1 MNDALVQAKQDIQ
14 ERESRKLIDDIL
26 LKLKKGEVSQATLS
40 TDEKVLARVT
50 DGIYRQPSSAIR
62 ELISNAY
69 DADATNIWIDTDAPK
84 FDNMTIRDDG
94 NGMSIEILTNLI
106 HHIGGSA
113 KRSSDQKKSAL
124 GVTDLVDPTR
134 SPVKKRK
141 LIGKIGIGLFSV
153 AQLTRHFSIV
163 TKQVNTD
170 YYLIADV
177 ILNNYSEQVV
187 ATQEKRGEG
196 FDTGLVRIRTEITT
210 NTAAHGT
217 DIILKNIKK
226 SARDQLKSVDI
237 WLQESAEAGA
247 EKDFKV
253 KRQFHIGCTDQE
265 DKDLIKVA
273 PSLPWSDSDSAE
285 DKFLKLY
292 NAMIDR
298 SAQTISPKLES
309 DLDNYLNMLW
319 SLGLSVPVDYI
330 EQHPFMLTG
339 KEFPKVYRLNNEP
352 KSKAEELELPE
363 EVTVKDFFDFKT
375 DAGDVGFNVY
385 IDGIKLYRPI
395 KFTDLPATGAVV
407 KEPIL
412 FVGAANPDMQ
422 KYNPAVT
429 GGDLAFEAYILWCP
443 KIIPKEHN
451 GVLLRINNATG
462 ILFDSTFMR
471 YQIAEHV
478 IKGQLT
484 IEIFVREGL
493 DSALNIDRESFN
505 IAHPHYQM
513 IMRWLH
519 DSMRKVVA
527 KYKDIKR
534 GETQIAKVGKV
545 LFFNK
550 SVEKIVDAAALF
562 KGKDRDEI
570 RPVTIAQTSSE
581 SIDSYFIE
589 ADDFQ
594 NWVGISKANTEQEQ
608 NYQEKVKA
616 IVQTLDAFD
625 LLEGLSESEQKALF
639 EAISKIIGA

>member
-1 MNDALVQAKQDIQ
+1 MSEELVLAKQEIQ
-14 ERESRKLIDDIL
+14 EKESQKLIEDIIQ
-26 LKLKKGEVSQATLS
+26 KLKKGEVSEATLS

-69 DADATNIWIDTDAPK
+69 DADADNIWIDTDAPR

-94 NGMSIEILTNLI
+94 NGMSIEVLTNLI

-113 KRSSDQKKSAL
+113 KRSGDQRKAAL
-124 GVTDLVDPTR
+124 GVTDSSDPTL
-134 SPVKKRK
+134 SPDKKRR

-163 TKQVNTD
+163 TKQKD
-170 YYLIADV
+170 SDFYLIADV
-177 ILNNYSEQVV
+177 VLNNYSEQVV

-196 FDTGLVRIRTEITT
+196 FDTGHVRIRTEKTE
-210 NTAAHGT
+210 NLSAHGT
-217 DIILKNIKK
+217 DILLKNIKK
-226 SARDQLKSVDI
+226 SAKDQLKSVDI
-237 WLQESAEAGA
+237 WLQESAEATD
-247 EKDFKV
+247 KDIKPS
-253 KRQFHIGCTDQE
+253 RQFHIGCTDQE
-265 DKDLIKVA
+265 DKDLIKVP
-273 PSLPWSDSDSAE
+273 PSLPWKDTDAG
-285 DKFLKLY
+285 DDRFLLLY
-292 NAMIDR
+292 KAMIDR

-309 DLDNYLNMLW
+309 DLDNYLGMLW
-319 SLGLSVPVDYI
+319 TLGLSVPVDYI
-330 EQHPFMLTG
+330 DRHPFMLTG
-339 KEFPKVYRLNNEP
+339 AEFPKVYRINNEP
-352 KSKAEELELPE
+352 KSKAEELALPQKSTIKE
-363 EVTVKDFFDFKT
+363 FFGLNT
-375 DAGDVGFNVY
+375 GTEGSGFNVY
-385 IDGIKLYRPI
+385 VDGIKIYRPI
-395 KFTDLPATGAVV
+395 KFTDLPATGAAV

-412 FVGAANPDMQ
+412 FIGAASPDMS
-422 KYNPAVT
+422 KYSASVT

-484 IEIFVREGL
+484 IEVFVREGL

-519 DSMRKVVA
+519 DAMRKVVA
-527 KYKDIKR
+527 KYKEVK
-534 GETQIAKVGKV
+534 KVKTKV
-545 LFFNK
+545 VKDVKGVAFSQ
-550 SVEKIVDAAALF
+550 SVEKVVDNAASF

-570 RPVTIAQTSSE
+570 RTVTISNDHNPE
-581 SIDSYFIE
+581 IDAYHVNSNE
-589 ADDFQ
+589 FQ
-594 NWVGISKANTEQEQ
+594 DWVGVVKVKTEQELI
-608 NYQEKVKA
+608 YQEKFKA
-616 IVQTLDAFD
+616 IIQTLDAFD
-625 LLEGLSESEQKALF
+625 LLEELSETEQKALF

>member
-1 MNDALVQAKQDIQ
+1 MTEELILRKQEIQ
-14 ERESRKLIDDIL
+14 DKVSRKLIDDIVN
-26 LKLKKGEVSQATLS
+26 KLKKGEVSEATLS

-69 DADATNIWIDTDAPK
+69 DADADNVWIDTDAPR
-84 FDNMTIRDDG
+84 FENMTIRDDG
-94 NGMSIEILTNLI
+94 NGMSIEVLTNLI

-113 KRSSDQKKSAL
+113 KRSGDSKKAAL
-124 GVTDLVDPTR
+124 GVTDKSDPTL
-134 SPVKKRK
+134 SPNKRRR

-163 TKQVNTD
+163 TKQKGSD

-177 ILNNYSEQVV
+177 VLNNYSEQVV
-187 ATQEKRGEG
+187 ASQEKRGEG
-196 FDTGLVRIRTEITT
+196 FDTGFVKIRTEKTD
-210 NTAAHGT
+210 NHAAHGT

-237 WLQESAEAGA
+237 WLQESAENGSGQ
-247 EKDFKV
+247 EFKPS
-253 KRQFHIGCTDQE
+253 RQFHIGCTDHE
-265 DKDLIKVA
+265 DKELLKIA
-273 PSLPWSDSDSAE
+273 PSLPWQESDSGDNR
-285 DKFLKLY
+285 FLLLY
-292 NAMIDR
+292 EAMINR

-309 DLDNYLNMLW
+309 DLDNYLGMLW
-319 SLGLSVPVDYI
+319 TLGLSVPVDYI
-330 EQHPFMLTG
+330 DKHPFMLTG
-339 KEFPKVYRLNNEP
+339 AEFPKVYRLNNDP
-352 KSKAEELELPE
+352 KSKAEEVDLALHT
-363 EVTVKDFFDFKT
+363 TVKDLFRLETNT
-375 DAGDVGFNVY
+375 DSTGFNVY
-385 IDGIKLYRPI
+385 IDGVKLYRPI
-395 KFTDLPATGAVV
+395 KFTGLPSTGAAV
-407 KEPIL
+407 KDPIL
-412 FVGAANPDMQ
+412 FVGSAKPDVS
-422 KYNPAVT
+422 KYSPALT

-519 DSMRKVVA
+519 DAIRKVVA
-527 KYKDIKR
+527 KYKDIKKDR
-534 GETQIAKVGKV
+534 TRAAKDNKVQAFAQSVERVVDTVAEFVGK
-545 LFFNK
+545 
-550 SVEKIVDAAALF
+550 E
-562 KGKDRDEI
+562 RDEI
-570 RPVTIAQTSSE
+570 RQVAITPSHSNVVDAYH
-581 SIDSYFIE
+581 IDSAE
-589 ADDFQ
+589 FQ
-594 NWVGISKANTEQEQ
+594 KWVGLTKAGTEQEG
-608 NYQEKVKA
+608 NLQEKVKSV
-616 IVQTLDAFD
+616 VQVLDAFD

>member
-1 MNDALVQAKQDIQ
+1 MAEELILRKQEIQ
-14 ERESRKLIDDIL
+14 ERVSKRLIDDIVN
-26 LKLKKGEVSQATLS
+26 KLKKGEVSEATLS

-69 DADATNIWIDTDAPK
+69 DADADNVWIDTDAPR
-84 FDNMTIRDDG
+84 FENMTIRDDG
-94 NGMSIEILTNLI
+94 NGMSIEVLTNLI

-113 KRSSDQKKSAL
+113 KRSGDSKKASL
-124 GVTDLVDPTR
+124 GVTDKDDPAL
-134 SPVKKRK
+134 SPNKRRR

-163 TKQVNTD
+163 TKQEGTD

-177 ILNNYSEQVV
+177 VLNNYSEQVV
-187 ATQEKRGEG
+187 ASQEKRGEG
-196 FDTGLVRIRTEITT
+196 FDTGFVKIRSEKTD
-210 NTAAHGT
+210 NLGAHGT

-237 WLQESAEAGA
+237 WLQESAEKKSDQ
-247 EKDFKV
+247 EFKAS
-253 KRQFHIGCTDQE
+253 RQFHIGCTDQE
-265 DKDLIKVA
+265 DKELLRIA
-273 PSLPWSDSDSAE
+273 PSLPWKESDSGE
-285 DKFLKLY
+285 QRFLLLY
-292 NAMIDR
+292 EAMIDR

-309 DLDNYLNMLW
+309 DLDNYLGMLW
-319 SLGLSVPVDYI
+319 TLGLSVPVDYI
-330 EQHPFMLTG
+330 DKHPFLLTG
-339 KEFPKVYRLNNEP
+339 AEYPKVYRLNNDP
-352 KSKAEELELPE
+352 KSKAEEIDLPASVTIKDYFSLE
-363 EVTVKDFFDFKT
+363 TKT
-375 DAGDVGFNVY
+375 DSSGFNVY
-385 IDGIKLYRPI
+385 IDGVKLYRPV
-395 KFTDLPATGAVV
+395 KFTGLPSTGAVV
-407 KEPIL
+407 KDPIL
-412 FVGAANPDMQ
+412 FVGSAKPDVS
-422 KYNPAVT
+422 KYSPALT

-519 DSMRKVVA
+519 DAIRKVVA
-527 KYKDIKR
+527 KYKDIKKVKAR
-534 GETQIAKVGKV
+534 AAKDNKVQAFAQSVERVVDAVAEFVGK
-545 LFFNK
+545 
-550 SVEKIVDAAALF
+550 E
-562 KGKDRDEI
+562 RDEI
-570 RPVTIAQTSSE
+570 RQVAIAPEGTDVVDVYHV
-581 SIDSYFIE
+581 DSAE
-589 ADDFQ
+589 FQ
-594 NWVGISKANTEQEQ
+594 QWVGLTKAGTEQEG
-608 NYQEKVKA
+608 NLQEKVKSV
-616 IVQTLDAFD
+616 IQVLDAFD
-625 LLEGLSESEQKALF
+625 LLEGLSDSEQRALF

>member
-1 MNDALVQAKQDIQ
+1 MTEELILRKQEIQ
-14 ERESRKLIDDIL
+14 EKVSRKLIDDIVN
-26 LKLKKGEVSQATLS
+26 KLKKGEVSEATLS

-69 DADATNIWIDTDAPK
+69 DADADNVWIDTDAPR
-84 FDNMTIRDDG
+84 FENMTIRDDG
-94 NGMSIEILTNLI
+94 NGMSIEVLTNLI

-113 KRSSDQKKSAL
+113 KRSGDSKKAAL
-124 GVTDLVDPTR
+124 GVTDINDPTL
-134 SPVKKRK
+134 SPNKNRR

-163 TKQVNTD
+163 TKQEGTD

-177 ILNNYSEQVV
+177 VLNNYSEQVV
-187 ATQEKRGEG
+187 ASQERRGEG
-196 FDTGLVRIRTEITT
+196 FDTGFVKIRSEKTD
-210 NTAAHGT
+210 NLGAHGT
-217 DIILKNIKK
+217 DILLKNIKK

-237 WLQESAEAGA
+237 WLQESAEKGSDQ
-247 EKDFKV
+247 EFKAS
-253 KRQFHIGCTDQE
+253 RQFHIGCTDQE
-265 DKDLIKVA
+265 DKELLKVA
-273 PSLPWSDSDSAE
+273 PSLPWKESDSGDQR
-285 DKFLKLY
+285 FLLLY
-292 NAMIDR
+292 KAMIGR

-309 DLDNYLNMLW
+309 DLDNYLGMLW
-319 SLGLSVPVDYI
+319 ALGLSVPVDYI
-330 EQHPFMLTG
+330 DKHPFLLTG
-339 KEFPKVYRLNNEP
+339 AEYSKVYRLNNDP
-352 KSKAEELELPE
+352 KSKAEEIDLSPSVTIKDHFGLE
-363 EVTVKDFFDFKT
+363 TKT
-375 DAGDVGFNVY
+375 DSTGFNVY
-385 IDGIKLYRPI
+385 IDGVKLYRPI
-395 KFTDLPATGAVV
+395 KFTGLPSTGAAV
-407 KEPIL
+407 KNPIL
-412 FVGAANPDMQ
+412 FVGSAKPDVS
-422 KYNPAVT
+422 KYSPALT

-519 DSMRKVVA
+519 DSIRKVVA

-534 GETQIAKVGKV
+534 GKTRAAKDNKVQAFAQSVERVVDSVAEFVGK
-545 LFFNK
+545 
-550 SVEKIVDAAALF
+550 E
-562 KGKDRDEI
+562 RDEI
-570 RPVTIAQTSSE
+570 RQVAITPGGSDVVDVYHV
-581 SIDSYFIE
+581 DSAE
-589 ADDFQ
+589 FQ
-594 NWVGISKANTEQEQ
+594 QWVGLTKAGTEQEG
-608 NYQEKVKA
+608 NFQEKVKSV
-616 IVQTLDAFD
+616 IQVLDAFD

>member
-1 MNDALVQAKQDIQ
+1 MAEELILRKQEIQ
-14 ERESRKLIDDIL
+14 ERVSQKLIDDIVH
-26 LKLKKGEVSQATLS
+26 KLKKGEVSEATLS

-69 DADATNIWIDTDAPK
+69 DADADNVWIDTDAPR
-84 FDNMTIRDDG
+84 FENMTIRDDG
-94 NGMSIEILTNLI
+94 NGMSIEVLTNLI

-113 KRSSDQKKSAL
+113 KRSGDSKKASL
-124 GVTDLVDPTR
+124 GVTDKSDPTL
-134 SPVKKRK
+134 SPNKQRR

-163 TKQVNTD
+163 TKQEGKD

-177 ILNNYSEQVV
+177 VLNNYSEQVV

-196 FDTGLVRIRTEITT
+196 FDTGFVKIRTERTD
-210 NTAAHGT
+210 NLAAHGT
-217 DIILKNIKK
+217 DILLKNIKK

-237 WLQESAEAGA
+237 WLQESADLSPGQEIKAT
-247 EKDFKV
+247 
-253 KRQFHIGCTDQE
+253 RQFHIGCTDQDE
-265 DKDLIKVA
+265 KELIRVE
-273 PSLPWSDSDSAE
+273 PSLPWKETDLGD
-285 DKFLKLY
+285 DRFLLLY
-292 NAMIDR
+292 KAMISR

-309 DLDNYLNMLW
+309 DLDNYLGMLW
-319 SLGLSVPVDYI
+319 ALGLSVPVDYI
-330 EQHPFMLTG
+330 DKHPFLLTG
-339 KEFPKVYRLNNEP
+339 SEYPKVYRLNNDP
-352 KSKAEELELPE
+352 KSKAEEHSLPQDT
-363 EVTVKDFFDFKT
+363 TVKDYFQLET
-375 DAGDVGFNVY
+375 NTHSTGFNVY

-395 KFTDLPATGAVV
+395 KFTGLPSTGAAV
-407 KEPIL
+407 KAPIL
-412 FVGAANPDMQ
+412 FVGSAKPDVS
-422 KYNPAVT
+422 KYSPALT

-462 ILFDSTFMR
+462 ILFDTTFMR

-519 DSMRKVVA
+519 DAMRKVVA
-527 KYKDIKR
+527 KYKDIKKDR
-534 GETQIAKVGKV
+534 TRVVKDHKVQAFAQSVERVVDSVAEFVGK
-545 LFFNK
+545 
-550 SVEKIVDAAALF
+550 E
-562 KGKDRDEI
+562 RDEI
-570 RPVTIAQTSSE
+570 RQVAISAADNH
-581 SIDSYFIE
+581 IVDAYHVDSTE
-589 ADDFQ
+589 FQ
-594 NWVGISKANTEQEQ
+594 QWVGLTKAGTEQEG
-608 NYQEKVKA
+608 NFQEKVKSV
-616 IVQTLDAFD
+616 IQVLDAFD
-625 LLEGLSESEQKALF
+625 LLEGLSESQQKALF

>member
-1 MNDALVQAKQDIQ
+1 MAEELILRKQEIQ
-14 ERESRKLIDDIL
+14 ERVSQKLIDDIVN
-26 LKLKKGEVSQATLS
+26 KLKKGEVSEATLS

-69 DADATNIWIDTDAPK
+69 DADADNVWIDTDAPR
-84 FDNMTIRDDG
+84 FENMTIRDDG
-94 NGMSIEILTNLI
+94 NGMSIEVLTNLI

-113 KRSSDQKKSAL
+113 KRSGDSKKASL
-124 GVTDLVDPTR
+124 GVTDKSDPTL
-134 SPVKKRK
+134 SPNKHRR

-163 TKQVNTD
+163 TKQEGTD

-196 FDTGLVRIRTEITT
+196 FDTGFVKIRTERTD
-210 NTAAHGT
+210 NLSAHGT
-217 DIILKNIKK
+217 DILLKNIKK

-237 WLQESAEAGA
+237 WLQESADLSPGQEIKAS
-247 EKDFKV
+247 
-253 KRQFHIGCTDQE
+253 RQYHIGCTDQDE
-265 DKDLIKVA
+265 KELIRVE
-273 PSLPWSDSDSAE
+273 PSLPWKETDSG
-285 DKFLKLY
+285 DKRFLLLY
-292 NAMIDR
+292 KAMIGR
-298 SAQTISPKLES
+298 SAQTISPKLET
-309 DLDNYLNMLW
+309 DLDNYLGMLW
-319 SLGLSVPVDYI
+319 ALGLSVPVDYI
-330 EQHPFMLTG
+330 DTHPFLLTG
-339 KEFPKVYRLNNEP
+339 AEYPKIYRLNNDP
-352 KSKAEELELPE
+352 RSKAEEVDLPRDT
-363 EVTVKDFFDFKT
+363 TVKECFDLET
-375 DAGDVGFNVY
+375 NTNSTGFNVY

-395 KFTDLPATGAVV
+395 KFTGLPSTGAAV
-407 KEPIL
+407 KAPIL
-412 FVGAANPDMQ
+412 FVGAAKPDVS
-422 KYNPAVT
+422 KYNPALT

-519 DSMRKVVA
+519 DAIRKVVA
-527 KYKDIKR
+527 KYKDIKKGR
-534 GETQIAKVGKV
+534 TRAVKDYKVQA
-545 LFFNK
+545 FAQ
-550 SVEKIVDAAALF
+550 SVERVVDSVAEF
-562 KGKDRDEI
+562 VGKDRDEI
-570 RPVTIAQTSSE
+570 RQVAITPKDNYVVDAYHV
-581 SIDSYFIE
+581 DSVE
-589 ADDFQ
+589 FQ
-594 NWVGISKANTEQEQ
+594 QWVGLTKAGTEQEG
-608 NYQEKVKA
+608 NFQEKVKSV
-616 IVQTLDAFD
+616 IQVLDAFD

>member
-1 MNDALVQAKQDIQ
+1 MTEELILRKQDIQ
-14 ERESRKLIDDIL
+14 EKVSKKLIDDIVN
-26 LKLKKGEVSQATLS
+26 KLKKGEVSEATLS

-69 DADATNIWIDTDAPK
+69 DADADNVWIDTDAPR
-84 FDNMTIRDDG
+84 FENMTIRDDG
-94 NGMSIEILTNLI
+94 NGMSIEVLTNLI

-113 KRSSDQKKSAL
+113 KRSGDSKKAAL
-124 GVTDLVDPTR
+124 GVTDKDDPNL
-134 SPVKKRK
+134 SPNKNRR

-163 TKQVNTD
+163 TKQKGTD

-177 ILNNYSEQVV
+177 VLNNYSEQVV
-187 ATQEKRGEG
+187 ASQEKRGEG
-196 FDTGLVRIRTEITT
+196 FDTGFVKIRSERTD
-210 NTAAHGT
+210 NLGAHGT
-217 DIILKNIKK
+217 DILLKNIKK

-237 WLQESAEAGA
+237 WLQESAEKGSDQ
-247 EKDFKV
+247 EFKAS
-253 KRQFHIGCTDQE
+253 RQFHIGCTDQE
-265 DKDLIKVA
+265 DKELLKVA
-273 PSLPWSDSDSAE
+273 PSLPWKESDSGDRR
-285 DKFLKLY
+285 FQLLY
-292 NAMIDR
+292 KAMIGR

-309 DLDNYLNMLW
+309 DLDNYLGMLW
-319 SLGLSVPVDYI
+319 ALGLSVPVDYI
-330 EQHPFMLTG
+330 DRHPFLLTG
-339 KEFPKVYRLNNEP
+339 AEYPKVYRLNNDP
-352 KSKAEELELPE
+352 KSKAEEIDLSPLVTIKDYFGLE
-363 EVTVKDFFDFKT
+363 TKT
-375 DAGDVGFNVY
+375 DSTGFNVY
-385 IDGIKLYRPI
+385 IDGVKLYRPI
-395 KFTDLPATGAVV
+395 KFTGLPSTGAAV
-407 KEPIL
+407 KNPIL
-412 FVGAANPDMQ
+412 FVGSAKPDVS
-422 KYNPAVT
+422 KYSPALT

-519 DSMRKVVA
+519 DAIRKVVA

-534 GETQIAKVGKV
+534 SKTRAAKDNKVQAFAQSVERVVDSVAGFVGK
-545 LFFNK
+545 
-550 SVEKIVDAAALF
+550 E
-562 KGKDRDEI
+562 RDEI
-570 RPVTIAQTSSE
+570 RQVVITPGGSE
-581 SIDSYFIE
+581 VVDVYHVDSAE
-589 ADDFQ
+589 FQ
-594 NWVGISKANTEQEQ
+594 QWVGLTKAGTEQEG
-608 NYQEKVKA
+608 NLQEKVKSV
-616 IVQTLDAFD
+616 IQVLDAFD

>member
-1 MNDALVQAKQDIQ
+1 MTEELILRKQEIQ
-14 ERESRKLIDDIL
+14 EKVSRKLIDDIVN
-26 LKLKKGEVSQATLS
+26 KLKKGEVSEATLS

-69 DADATNIWIDTDAPK
+69 DADADNVWIDTDAPR
-84 FDNMTIRDDG
+84 FENMTIRDDG
-94 NGMSIEILTNLI
+94 NGMSIEVLTNLI

-113 KRSSDQKKSAL
+113 KRSGDSKKSAL
-124 GVTDLVDPTR
+124 GVTDKNDPTL
-134 SPVKKRK
+134 SPNKNRR

-163 TKQVNTD
+163 TKQEGTD

-177 ILNNYSEQVV
+177 VLNNYSEQVV
-187 ATQEKRGEG
+187 ASQERRGEG
-196 FDTGLVRIRTEITT
+196 FDTGFVKIRSEKTD
-210 NTAAHGT
+210 NLGAHGT
-217 DIILKNIKK
+217 DILLKNIKK

-237 WLQESAEAGA
+237 WLQESAEKGSDQ
-247 EKDFKV
+247 EFKAS
-253 KRQFHIGCTDQE
+253 RQFHIGCTDQE
-265 DKDLIKVA
+265 EKELLKIA
-273 PSLPWSDSDSAE
+273 PSLPWKESDSGDQR
-285 DKFLKLY
+285 FLLLY
-292 NAMIDR
+292 NAMIGR

-309 DLDNYLNMLW
+309 DLDNYLGMLW
-319 SLGLSVPVDYI
+319 TLGLSVPVDYI
-330 EQHPFMLTG
+330 DKHPFLLTG
-339 KEFPKVYRLNNEP
+339 AEYAKVYRLNNDP
-352 KSKAEELELPE
+352 KSKAEEIDLSPSVTIKDYFGLE
-363 EVTVKDFFDFKT
+363 TKT
-375 DAGDVGFNVY
+375 DSTGFNVY
-385 IDGIKLYRPI
+385 IDGVKLYRPI
-395 KFTDLPATGAVV
+395 KFTGLPSTGAAV
-407 KEPIL
+407 KNPIL
-412 FVGAANPDMQ
+412 FVGSAKPDVS
-422 KYNPAVT
+422 KYSPALT

-519 DSMRKVVA
+519 DAIRKVVA

-534 GETQIAKVGKV
+534 GETRAAKDNKVQAFAQSVERVVDSVAEFVGK
-545 LFFNK
+545 
-550 SVEKIVDAAALF
+550 E
-562 KGKDRDEI
+562 RDELRQVAI
-570 RPVTIAQTSSE
+570 TPGGSDVVDVYHV
-581 SIDSYFIE
+581 DSAE
-589 ADDFQ
+589 FQ
-594 NWVGISKANTEQEQ
+594 QWVGLTKAGTEQEG
-608 NYQEKVKA
+608 NFQEKVKSL
-616 IVQTLDAFD
+616 IQVLDAFD

>member
-1 MNDALVQAKQDIQ
+1 
-14 ERESRKLIDDIL
+14 
-26 LKLKKGEVSQATLS
+26 
-40 TDEKVLARVT
+40 
-50 DGIYRQPSSAIR
+50 
-62 ELISNAY
+62 
-69 DADATNIWIDTDAPK
+69 
-84 FDNMTIRDDG
+84 
-94 NGMSIEILTNLI
+94 
-106 HHIGGSA
+106 
-113 KRSSDQKKSAL
+113 
-124 GVTDLVDPTR
+124 
-134 SPVKKRK
+134 
-141 LIGKIGIGLFSV
+141 
-153 AQLTRHFSIV
+153 
-163 TKQVNTD
+163 
-170 YYLIADV
+170 
-177 ILNNYSEQVV
+177 
-187 ATQEKRGEG
+187 
-196 FDTGLVRIRTEITT
+196 
-210 NTAAHGT
+210 
-217 DIILKNIKK
+217 
-226 SARDQLKSVDI
+226 
-237 WLQESAEAGA
+237 
-247 EKDFKV
+247 
-253 KRQFHIGCTDQE
+253 
-265 DKDLIKVA
+265 
-273 PSLPWSDSDSAE
+273 
-285 DKFLKLY
+285 
-292 NAMIDR
+292 
-298 SAQTISPKLES
+298 
-309 DLDNYLNMLW
+309 
-319 SLGLSVPVDYI
+319 
-330 EQHPFMLTG
+330 MLTG
-339 KEFPKVYRLNNEP
+339 TEFPKVYRLNNEP
-352 KSKAEELELPE
+352 KSKAEELALPA

-375 DAGDVGFNVY
+375 DTDGVGFNVY

-407 KEPIL
+407 KDPIL
-412 FVGAANPDMQ
+412 FVGSANPDMH
-422 KYNPAVT
+422 KYSPAVT

-462 ILFDSTFMR
+462 ILFDSTFMK

-550 SVEKIVDAAALF
+550 SVERIVDDAASF

-570 RPVTIAQTSSE
+570 RSVAISQTSSD

-594 NWVGISKANTEQEQ
+594 KWVGISKANTEQEQ